1 MITKLKKEEA
11 LLKFEERKQ
20 KNIETIR
27 TLPVEMCDKGSG
39 LRGDIPIVRKDN
51 DKILSS
57 FCAYCMEQLKGYDPW
72 KSGVYIFP
80 ICEFCLV
87 NAGYIEGSNRNS
99 ENKKRRTKLSPSE
112 ANVDWSYV
120 NKMIDNNQAKL
131 SLLSSKYNLNSQDMR
146 DLIIKHYG
154 DTVVFRRGRA
164 GGILWNPNNKE

>member
-11 LLKFEERKQ
+11 LLEFEERKQ
-20 KNIETIR
+20 KNIEIAR
-27 TLPVEMCDKGSG
+27 GLPLESCDKG
-39 LRGDIPIVRKDN
+39 RGIRGEIFVIKNNN
-51 DKILSS
+51 DEVVSS
-57 FCAYCMEQLKGYDPW
+57 LCSYCKEQLKGYDPW

-87 NAGYIEGSNRNS
+87 HSSHIEGRNSNS

-112 ANVDWSYV
+112 SNVDWSYV

-131 SLLSSKYNLNSQDMR
+131 SLLASKYNLNSQDMR
-146 DLIIKHYG
+146 GLIIKHYG
-154 DTVVFRRGRA
+154 NTIVFRRGRA